1 MFQHLNNQSS
11 NFKGSN
17 NNQAQNFGTT
27 ADRQKKYNTI
37 DTSIQNNPVQTS

>member
-11 NFKGSN
+11 NFKGSTGGQGAGN
-17 NNQAQNFGTT
+17 LANT

-37 DTSIQNNPVQTS
+37 DTSVQNMPI